1 MAIREAMLPEFDQEM
16 ATTRKVLDRVPED
29 KLGWK
34 PHEKSWPMGDLA
46 THLVNLPECVD
57 IAIKQDS
64 LDLAPPGA
72 EPQRAKPVTSHA
84 EMLERFDK
92 AVAAARATLA
102 EASDEHLLKP
112 WTLLRGGQ
120 TILTLPRVA
129 MLRGFVI
136 SHMIHHRGQMSVY
149 LRLND
154 VPVPSIYGPSADEN
168 PF

>member
-46 THLVNLPECVD
+46 THLVNLPEWVG
-57 IAIKQDS
+57 IALNQDS
-64 LDLAPPGA
+64 FDLAPPGA
-72 EPQRAKPVTSHA
+72 EPQRAKPANSHA
-84 EMLERFDK
+84 EILERFDK

-102 EASDEHLLKP
+102 AASDEHLLKP

-120 TILTLPRVA
+120 AIFTLPRVA
-129 MLRGFVI
+129 VLRGFV
-136 SHMIHHRGQMSVY
+136 
-149 LRLND
+149 LNH
-154 VPVPSIYGPSADEN
+154 II
-168 PF
+168 